1 MASLRENLG
10 LEVNDISGIFGREPT
25 QCIHSSISIA
35 CWLVVFLPQLME
47 NIRRR
52 STDGLSVRF
61 VSIWLSGDIC
71 NVIGSVL
78 QGVLP
83 TMIILA
89 VYYALVDIL
98 LLSQIFYFRGFTWSD
113 ESSTSLLYGS
123 DETSNLLPSNRPVE
137 VAAAIEQNLTSQS
150 SAAHLSPAVPFV
162 PDPEVALNARVVA
175 QSTLLKFL
183 AISCIV
189 LVGISGWFLTKSSIP
204 ETSEPLPITF
214 DIWGQTFGYMC
225 ATLYLSS
232 RLPQLLL
239 NYRRKSTE
247 GISIFFFLFACLG
260 NLAYVLSILIYEPYC
275 PSQGSKAHCPI
286 NQLSRNYWQHIL
298 LNTSW
303 LIGSAGTF
311 ILDLCIFTQFW
322 LYGNSMS

>member
-10 LEVNDISGIFGREPT
+10 LEVNDISGIFG
-25 QCIHSSISIA
+25 SISIA
-35 CWLVVFLPQLME
+35 CWLVVFLPQLIE

-52 STDGLSVRF
+52 STDGLSIRF

-123 DETSNLLPSNRPVE
+123 DETSSLLSSNRPVE
-137 VAAAIEQNLTSQS
+137 VAATNEPNPTSQS

-175 QSTLLKFL
+175 QSTLLKVL

-189 LVGISGWFLTKSSIP
+189 LVGILGWFLTKSSIP
-204 ETSEPLPITF
+204 ETSGPLPITF
-214 DIWGQTFGYMC
+214 NVWGQTFGYMC

-275 PSQGSKAHCPI
+275 PSQGGSKAHCPI
-286 NQLSRNYWQHIL
+286 NQLSRSYWQHIL

-311 ILDLCIFTQFW
+311 TLDLCIFTQFW